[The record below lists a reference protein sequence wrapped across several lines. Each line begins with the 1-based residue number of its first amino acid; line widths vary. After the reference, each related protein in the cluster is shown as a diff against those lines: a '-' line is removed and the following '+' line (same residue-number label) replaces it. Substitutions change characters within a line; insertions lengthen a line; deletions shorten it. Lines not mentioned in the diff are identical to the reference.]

1 MAVRMTV
8 QEARD
13 GLADA
18 LNRVAYGQERVVVER
33 RGKPVAAIVS
43 LYDLKYLEELE
54 AREDAEDIADHI
66 AAMEEAREKGTIPL
80 EEFIRLQDAKP

>member
-1 MAVRMTV
+1 MAVRMTA

-18 LNRVAYGQERVVVER
+18 LNRVAYGRDRVIVER

-43 LYDLKYLEELE
+43 LYDLKYLEELD

-66 AAMEEAREKGTIPL
+66 AAMEEAREKGTIPFRDL
-80 EEFIRLQDAKP
+80 LAEHRR